1 MSRPMLELV
10 LNDWVTDTNETLW
23 ASNSSMSFAK
33 SAKRAQYRS
42 CQREHREQLLQRG
55 ALKRGAGECAVVV
68 AGGDGPPAFLCLAL
82 DVGLTGLAL
91 GIRRVEGKIKIV
103 LRGEIHRLP
112 GLYSVGP
119 PLPRVLCITSRP

>member
-1 MSRPMLELV
+1 MRRRRSGWGWP
-10 LNDWVTDTNETLW
+10 
-23 ASNSSMSFAK
+23 ASLPALGSF
-33 SAKRAQYRS
+33 
-42 CQREHREQLLQRG
+42 
-55 ALKRGAGECAVVV
+55 
-68 AGGDGPPAFLCLAL
+68 

-91 GIRRVEGKIKIV
+91 GIKRVEGKIKIV